1 MARDCSRGWK
11 ESVVT
16 SIGIAEL
23 KSTLSRV
30 LDRVKDGEVIT
41 VTDHGRPVA
50 HLVPI
55 VPSALPDADRLRELE
70 RRGVLR
76 MGSEPLDDRFW
87 QLPRPDDP
95 EGASLQAV
103 LDEREHGR

>member
-1 MARDCSRGWK
+1 LA
-11 ESVVT
+11 

-55 VPSALPDADRLRELE
+55 APSDLPDADRLRELE

-76 MGSEPLDDRFW
+76 LGTEPLDERYW
-87 QLPRPDDP
+87 ALPRPLDP